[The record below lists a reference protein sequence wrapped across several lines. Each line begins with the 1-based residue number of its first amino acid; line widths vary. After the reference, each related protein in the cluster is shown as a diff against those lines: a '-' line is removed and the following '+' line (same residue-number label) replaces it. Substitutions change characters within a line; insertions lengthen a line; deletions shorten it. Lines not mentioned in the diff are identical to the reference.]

1 MNVSD
6 TGPRIPPLDPDEWT
20 DEQRDRLH
28 RAYAKGSFYNL
39 AGTLARH
46 PEASSRIGR
55 VTGHVLGP
63 TSTLSP
69 RQRELL
75 ILRTAW
81 LCCAE
86 YEWAQHRL
94 LGLQAGMTEAEV
106 ERCKAGSCD
115 RDWEQQ
121 DALLLRAAEE
131 LHDSQRIADGTWE
144 ALAEHCSE
152 QQLMDV
158 VFTVGQYTLVAMAM
172 NSFGVALDEGLQG
185 F

>member
-1 MNVSD
+1 MSESD
-6 TGPRIPPLDPDEWT
+6 TAPRIPPLAESEWT
-20 DEQRDRLH
+20 DDQRSRLQS
-28 RAYAKGSFYNL
+28 AYEKGGFYNL

-46 PEASSRIGR
+46 PEASGRIGR
-55 VTGHVLGP
+55 VTAHVLGP

-81 LCCAE
+81 LCRAE

-94 LGLQAGMTEAEV
+94 LGLKAGMTEDEV
-106 ERCKAGSCD
+106 ERCKAGSAD
-115 RDWEQQ
+115 TSWEQK

-131 LHDSQRIADGTWE
+131 LHESQRIADGTWA
-144 ALAEHCSE
+144 ALETHCSE
-152 QQLMDV
+152 QQLMDI
-158 VFTVGQYTLVAMAM
+158 VFAVGQYTLVAMAM
-172 NSFGVALDEGLQG
+172 NSFGIALDEGLQG